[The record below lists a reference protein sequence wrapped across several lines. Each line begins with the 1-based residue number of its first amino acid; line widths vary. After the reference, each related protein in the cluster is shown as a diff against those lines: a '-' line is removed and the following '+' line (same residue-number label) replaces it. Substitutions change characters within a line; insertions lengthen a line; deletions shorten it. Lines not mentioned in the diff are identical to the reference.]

1 MPFKPGRTTRS
12 MSPLFLSSVH
22 DHPVPRKLKTIAPL
36 PCLCRFIP
44 FILLSSASNQGDR
57 DSLQHSIPSKQRR
70 RRIIGTWGAFALK
83 FLNCIADVVV
93 VVGTR
98 PNPPTTTIRHI
109 LQCKLNVMEHLS
121 WKRSLRF
128 INSPSALISRTKLH
142 DVLNSLN
149 LVLPG
154 LGYRLPRRTFRFVRD
169 DELVGGVVV

>member
-12 MSPLFLSSVH
+12 MSPHFLSSVH
-22 DHPVPRKLKTIAPL
+22 DHPVPGKLRTIAPL

-57 DSLQHSIPSKQRR
+57 DSLPHSIPSKQRR

-98 PNPPTTTIRHI
+98 PPTHSYYQTHPPVQIERDGTSFLEKVVTFY
-109 LQCKLNVMEHLS
+109 KFPLS
-121 WKRSLRF
+121 SHFKDQTAWCSQF
-128 INSPSALISRTKLH
+128 TESCSSWPGISSSSSH
-142 DVLNSLN
+142 FSVC
-149 LVLPG
+149 
-154 LGYRLPRRTFRFVRD
+154 
-169 DELVGGVVV
+169 